1 MSIFFGNNKTV
12 WWFPAWSIA
21 MLSLGFYMQFQSSNS
36 DIAYFNKTDQLLTIL
51 KVKYDLAQ
59 TNGDAELQKRLID
72 GFVKINLSADED
84 ELKGVIE
91 FRRTFQSLLLL
102 VIAINVI
109 EIIASIVA
117 DKRTKK
123 DTRIP

>member
-1 MSIFFGNNKTV
+1 
-12 WWFPAWSIA
+12 